1 MAGTGIKSLPVE
13 ERPRERLKKFGAQSL
28 SNVELLAILLRT
40 GAAGLSALDL
50 AGAILARFQS
60 LNEIAAAEIGELS
73 QIKGMGLSKAVQLLA
88 AFELGRRLQIS
99 ELSSSPRISSPGDV
113 AELVMPRLRFLKQE
127 HFLVIHLN
135 TKNKILSEE
144 TISKGTLDSSLVHP
158 REVFKTAVKNSSA
171 ALILVHNHPSGD
183 PQPSNDDINLT
194 RRLKEA
200 GELMGIPILDH
211 LIIGDNKYI
220 SLREEGLW

>member
-13 ERPRERLKKFGAQSL
+13 ERPRERLEKYGAQSL
-28 SNVELLAILLRT
+28 SNAELLAILLRT
-40 GAAGLSALDL
+40 GAAGHSALDL
-50 AGAILARFQS
+50 AGTILVRFRNLS
-60 LNEIAAAEIGELS
+60 EIAAAGIGELS
-73 QIKGMGLSKAVQLLA
+73 QIKGMGLSKTVQLLA
-88 AFELGRRLQIS
+88 AFELGRRLHIS
-99 ELSSSPRISSPGDV
+99 ELSQTSRVSSPGDV

-183 PQPSNDDINLT
+183 PQPSNDDLNLT

-200 GELMGIPILDH
+200 GEIMGIPILDH
-211 LIIGDNKYI
+211 LIIGDNKFI

>member
-13 ERPRERLKKFGAQSL
+13 ERPRERLEKYGAQSL
-28 SNVELLAILLRT
+28 SNAELLAILLRT
-40 GAAGLSALDL
+40 GAAGHSALDL
-50 AGAILARFQS
+50 AGTILVRFRNLS
-60 LNEIAAAEIGELS
+60 EIAAAGIGELS
-73 QIKGMGLSKAVQLLA
+73 QIKGMGLSKTVQLLA
-88 AFELGRRLQIS
+88 AFELGRRLHIS
-99 ELSSSPRISSPGDV
+99 ELSQSSRVSSPGDV

-183 PQPSNDDINLT
+183 PQPSNDDLNLT

-200 GELMGIPILDH
+200 GEIMGIPILDH
-211 LIIGDNKYI
+211 LIIGDNKFI

>member
-13 ERPRERLKKFGAQSL
+13 ERPRERLEKYGAQSL
-28 SNVELLAILLRT
+28 SNAELLAILLRT
-40 GAAGLSALDL
+40 GAAGHSALDL
-50 AGAILARFQS
+50 AGIILVRFRNLS
-60 LNEIAAAEIGELS
+60 EIAAAGIGELS
-73 QIKGMGLSKAVQLLA
+73 QIKGMGLSKTVQLLA
-88 AFELGRRLQIS
+88 AFELGRRLHIS
-99 ELSSSPRISSPGDV
+99 ELSQTSRVSSPGDV

-183 PQPSNDDINLT
+183 PQPSNDDLNLT

-200 GELMGIPILDH
+200 GEIMGIPILDH
-211 LIIGDNKYI
+211 LIIGDNKFI